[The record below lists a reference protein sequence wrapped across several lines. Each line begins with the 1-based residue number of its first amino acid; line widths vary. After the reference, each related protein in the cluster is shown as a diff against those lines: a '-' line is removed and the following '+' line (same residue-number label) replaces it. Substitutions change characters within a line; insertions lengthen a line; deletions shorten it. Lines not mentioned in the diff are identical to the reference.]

1 VFLWEGDVEAAWR
14 AAHDGGCAEGLWP
27 VLARRRAE
35 QHPADAIPVLR
46 RHVDEVIASGKRDA
60 YERAAD
66 LITEL
71 GTYHDRLGTS
81 AEFTDYVRTLRQA
94 NSRRRNLL
102 AALDRATLYLR

>member
-1 VFLWEGDVEAAWR
+1 VHVLLWEGEVEAAWR

-27 VLARRRAE
+27 VLARCRAE

-71 GTYHDRLGTS
+71 GTYHDRLRLAT
-81 AEFTDYVRTLRQA
+81 VLRRAGPQ
-94 NSRRRNLL
+94 RR
-102 AALDRATLYLR
+102 